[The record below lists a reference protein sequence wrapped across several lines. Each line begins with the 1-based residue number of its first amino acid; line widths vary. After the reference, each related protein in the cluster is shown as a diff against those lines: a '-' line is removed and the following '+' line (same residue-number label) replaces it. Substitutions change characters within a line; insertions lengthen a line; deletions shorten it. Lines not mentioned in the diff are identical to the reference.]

1 MYIAIAS
8 LYFIG
13 EFGKVLRGEMRR
25 SIASKCEDIA
35 IKTIKSELRLF
46 FFKVNSIFPHRF
58 EFERSIRI
66 VFCREFVNE
75 GFQSPQHS

>member
-13 EFGKVLRGEMRR
+13 EFGKVFRGEMRR

-35 IKTIKSELRLF
+35 IKTFKSELHF
-46 FFKVNSIFPHRF
+46 FF
-58 EFERSIRI
+58 
-66 VFCREFVNE
+66 
-75 GFQSPQHS
+75 QSKFYSPTQI